1 MALKIFFF
9 LRSYHPPPYFP
20 RKACAFPG
28 TFLLG
33 GKINY
38 AHANTRREVQ
48 VSPPLPPRFVRF
60 LRFLE
65 VRPFFA
71 AFKKPGGRKEY
82 GEKLGKEVCRL
93 FLFFFFLPLILDPR
107 CTFFSAP
114 IQTSQ
119 KLRTILFHCTVHACR
134 IVLSQCCLS
143 TYGTFKI
150 RPKKQKKTYLE
161 IT

>member
-48 VSPPLPPRFVRF
+48 VSLPLPPRFVRF

-71 AFKKPGGRKEY
+71 AFKKTGGRKEY
-82 GEKLGKEVCRL
+82 GEKLGKKVCRL
-93 FLFFFFLPLILDPR
+93 FFFFSFSRSFSTRGALSFRRRFKPRKNRGPSCSIAQCMHVESSYPNVAFLN
-107 CTFFSAP
+107 
-114 IQTSQ
+114 
-119 KLRTILFHCTVHACR
+119 TVHSKSDR
-134 IVLSQCCLS
+134 
-143 TYGTFKI
+143 KN
-150 RPKKQKKTYLE
+150 KKKRT
-161 IT
+161 